1 MARGAGR
8 HHHRLA
14 VWGDREDRLTTEGED
29 TWPTG
34 QDVTITAWP
43 SGGGGGD
50 REDTDHR
57 GGGHVAHM
65 SPSPPGRLG
74 RGQGDRPAV

>member
-1 MARGAGR
+1 MAGGAGR

-29 TWPTG
+29 TWPAG

-43 SGGGGGD
+43 SEGTE
-50 REDTDHR
+50 RTD
-57 GGGHVAHM
+57 
-65 SPSPPGRLG
+65 
-74 RGQGDRPAV
+74 

>member
-29 TWPTG
+29 TWPAG

-43 SGGGGGD
+43 SGGD
-50 REDTDHR
+50 REDRPTTEGEDTWPAGQDVTITAWPSAGGTQRTD
-57 GGGHVAHM
+57 
-65 SPSPPGRLG
+65 
-74 RGQGDRPAV
+74 